1 MSIVNT
7 CYTNE
12 LQEME
17 IAEKISKQEMDKMY
31 EAYMKCLKQ
40 NENINDKI
48 KILQENNKKEV
59 YSIKYLPM
67 FPKEVNDIIRKNL
80 QDMKFTKIRNVVYN
94 YTYYLLETLF
104 MYEMK
109 KIILRVLSNLQ
120 RLKKGVNPSWRYFV
134 IGEEPF
140 YDYEELLKDIPRMNY
155 KTKQEIII
163 NLLKHTR
170 SGAFDTDLLARLFN
184 IPTYDGM
191 ENGYLEFYKNYMSG
205 FIHTFLAIDRGFING
220 VCKQMYKLSVKLNET
235 KNKIINNWN
244 SSLCNDFENDRTGKY
259 TFLKEYGA
267 DDFGFG
273 YLVSFAMYEEHTN
286 SGCGEYDIPQ
296 KYCKLMKEQK
306 PMTVI
311 SKNGTPTDKMSK
323 KIIMLDLL
331 CYLDVQTGGL
341 HYLSLGDM
349 IKLDNYY
356 SMIANKNLY
365 RLFMNDMGWLIKNIL
380 LEETH
385 TDIKYGIYNIIKKPL
400 MNIEDY
406 NLFSNY
412 NNGGSLIFANWC
424 KKFLLS
430 SQEEIRSGLCRNK
443 FINYEY
449 ENNEDN
455 WNNIYRPSNRTN
467 INNSINISWYICST
481 GIYRYA

>member
-7 CYTNE
+7 CYTKQI
-12 LQEME
+12 QEME
-17 IAEKISKQEMDKMY
+17 FAEKINKQELDKMY

-48 KILQENNKKEV
+48 KILQEQNKKEV
-59 YSIKYLPM
+59 YSIKYLSI
-67 FPKEVNDIIRKNL
+67 FPKEINDTIRKHL
-80 QDMKFTKIRNVVYN
+80 QDMKFHKIRNVVYN
-94 YTYYLLETLF
+94 YVYYLLETLF
-104 MYEMK
+104 MFEIK
-109 KIILRVLSNLQ
+109 KIIMRVLSNIQ
-120 RLKKGVNPSWRYFV
+120 RLKKGVNPSWRYFAM
-134 IGEEPF
+134 GEEIF
-140 YDYEELLKDIPRMNY
+140 YTYEELLKDIPRMNY

-163 NLLKHTR
+163 NLFNHTR
-170 SGAFDTDLLARLFN
+170 NGAFDTDLLARLFN

-205 FIHTFLAIDRGFING
+205 FIHTFLAIDKGFING

-235 KNKIINNWN
+235 KNKIITNWN
-244 SSLCNDFENDRTGKY
+244 SSLCNDFENNRTGKY
-259 TFLKEYGA
+259 TFLKDYNAG
-267 DDFGFG
+267 DDFGFA
-273 YLVSFAMYEEHTN
+273 YLVSFGSYEEDTN
-286 SGCGEYDIPQ
+286 SGCGEYDIPE

-323 KIIMLDLL
+323 KIIILDLL

-349 IKLDNYY
+349 IKLDNYFA
-356 SMIANKNLY
+356 MIANKNLY

-385 TDIKYGIYNIIKKPL
+385 TDIKYGIYNIIKRPL

-406 NLFSNY
+406 KLFSNY

-430 SQEEIRSGLCRNK
+430 SQEEIRNGSCRNK
-443 FINYEY
+443 FMNYEY
-449 ENNEDN
+449 ENNE
-455 WNNIYRPSNRTN
+455 NNIYRPSNRFI
-467 INNSINISWYICST
+467 INNCICIGHYMCGA
-481 GIYRYA
+481 GIYRYS